1 MALELASC
9 IVTLQMVLLAEGFQR
24 PSFYDLPLT
33 LALLSF
39 GGGWFLRDSYSG
51 GSEMHH
57 SQIAGWLVGVAAA
70 LTIIC
75 AIGLAMVK
83 NTFERLHF
91 SAAVTSLGAGLIAL
105 AVWVADPA
113 WQSKIKATLIA
124 IVLFLMN

>member
-1 MALELASC
+1 
-9 IVTLQMVLLAEGFQR
+9 
-24 PSFYDLPLT
+24 
-33 LALLSF
+33 
-39 GGGWFLRDSYSG
+39 
-51 GSEMHH
+51 MHH

-124 IVLFLMN
+124 IVLFLMNSILSHATARAIRIYKNGQLEPRSGEEIPRMTEQNPTGARQ